1 MFVVP
6 LFALEPVSELPPFHW
21 GDGFFLLFCA
31 VIAVSFYWRNR
42 PNYERWLGPTIVYT
56 SALVALC
63 CAFGICQPF
72 RWIAGTFVADALFGT
87 FAYIVSAQRYDV
99 DYIKTF
105 NPQRAKETQKLLIQT
120 SWVGAVLFTPIG
132 FVLGALVACL

>member
-1 MFVVP
+1 MFAAPIFAFQP
-6 LFALEPVSELPPFHW
+6 LSHLPSFHW
-21 GDGFFLLFCA
+21 SDGVFLLFSA
-31 VIAVSFYWRNR
+31 AIVVSLYWRNR
-42 PNYERWLGPTIVYT
+42 FNYTLWLGPSIVCA
-56 SALVALC
+56 SALIALC

-105 NPQRAKETQKLLIQT
+105 NPQRAKETQKRLIQT
-120 SWVGAVLFTPIG
+120 SWLGAVLFTPIG